1 MPHVNA
7 FPHLCAIFLTAC
19 QAEIGIDSGLV
30 LALYEHKRL
39 NIFLIYLVGWRH
51 CAEQSEGKGGRK
63 RGNMGQ
69 VGQADRQSIGA
80 LAVKVNT
87 I

>member
-1 MPHVNA
+1 
-7 FPHLCAIFLTAC
+7 
-19 QAEIGIDSGLV
+19 
-30 LALYEHKRL
+30 
-39 NIFLIYLVGWRH
+39 LVGDIVLSR
-51 CAEQSEGKGGRK
+51 AEGKRGRK
-63 RGNMGQ
+63 KGNMGQ